1 MIPYYI
7 LITLPI
13 IPLLFKHKGVKL
25 GKNITIS
32 KNEFSI
38 GLFFVILFVLVSLR
52 ASTVGVD
59 TPNYIYYFDSFC
71 KMSWKELFFDKEP
84 AYAILNKLISFI
96 STNPNVL
103 FFALALIYI
112 FPIAKLYIE
121 HIEIPTLTIAMFI
134 SMSTFVMLFSGIR
147 QSIAIALGVIA
158 FYFTKNKKL
167 IPFILVVLL
176 AIMFHRSAF
185 MIAFM
190 YPLYH
195 IKITKKWLLV
205 VVPLMLAV
213 FVFNK
218 PIFNFLAIFISGSYE
233 VKVSSTGAYTMIVLF
248 AMLSVFSYVVVDEEK
263 MDSIT
268 FGFRNFLLLAT
279 TLQMFAPLNS
289 LAMRMNYY
297 YIIFI
302 PLLIPKIIKSTSLRW
317 RQVSNL
323 ATYVITVF
331 FFVYFLFSVPAANS
345 LHTFPY
351 QFFWEVM

>member
-7 LITLPI
+7 LIILPI
-13 IPLLFKHKGVKL
+13 IPLMFRFEGIKF
-25 GKNITIS
+25 GKNVAIS
-32 KNEFSI
+32 KNELSI
-38 GLFFVILFVLVSLR
+38 GLFFTVLLVLVSLR
-52 ASTVGVD
+52 AITIGID
-59 TPNYIYYFDSFC
+59 TQNYIYLFNSFSN
-71 KMSWKELFFDKEP
+71 MSWKELFIGQEP
-84 AYAILNKLISFI
+84 AYAVLNKLVSYISK
-96 STNPNVL
+96 NPNLL
-103 FFALALIYI
+103 FFVLAMMYI
-112 FPIAKLYIE
+112 
-121 HIEIPTLTIAMFI
+121 IPTAKFYIDNIEMPMLTIALFV
-134 SMSTFVMLFSGIR
+134 SMSTFVMLFSGVR
-147 QSIAIALGVIA
+147 QSIAIAIGIVA
-158 FYFTKNKKL
+158 FYLTKNKKL

-176 AIMFHRSAF
+176 AILFHRSAF

-302 PLLIPKIIKSTSLRW
+302 PILIPKIIKLASVRW
-317 RQVSNL
+317 NQVAKL
-323 ATYVITVF
+323 AGLLMTVF
-331 FFVYFLFSVPAANS
+331 FFAYFLFLEPAENVLS
-345 LHTFPY
+345 TFPY
-351 QFFWEVM
+351 KFFWEVS

>member
-71 KMSWKELFFDKEP
+71 KMSWKELFYDKEP

-134 SMSTFVMLFSGIR
+134 SMSTFFMLFSGVR
-147 QSIAIALGVIA
+147 QSIAIALGVVA
-158 FYFTKNKKL
+158 FYFAKNKKF
-167 IPFILVVLL
+167 IPFIIVVSL
-176 AIMFHRSAF
+176 AVMFHKSAF
-185 MIAFM
+185 MIALM

-195 IKITKKWLLV
+195 LKITKKWLFFV
-205 VVPLMLAV
+205 APIIIIV
-213 FVFNK
+213 FVFNR
-218 PIFNFLAIFISGSYE
+218 PIFNFLSIFLSGSYE
-233 VKVSSTGAYTMIVLF
+233 VNISTTGAYTMISLF
-248 AMLSVFSYVVVDEEK
+248 ALLSVFSYVVVDEEK
-263 MDSIT
+263 LDST
-268 FGFRNFLLLAT
+268 MFGLRNFLLLAT

-297 YIIFI
+297 FIIFI
-302 PLLIPKIIKSTSLRW
+302 PILIPKIIKLSAVRW
-317 RQVSNL
+317 KQVAKL
-323 ATYVITVF
+323 AGLIMTVF
-331 FFVYFLFSVPAANS
+331 FFVYFFFSASSANVLS
-345 LHTFPY
+345 IFPY
-351 QFFWEVM
+351 KFFWEV